1 MDTPTS
7 VRTIGYQN
15 NSLNV
20 RWVYNFISWQQ
31 VGRVVFNG
39 YDTRAVP
46 GTCISF
52 LINDTQFIKP
62 LQDMLCD
69 ILSTPIFAT
78 TLVPRTNFDK
88 YW

>member
-7 VRTIGYQN
+7 VSTIGYQN

-20 RWVYNFISWQQ
+20 RWLYNFISWQS

-39 YDTRAVP
+39 YDAGAVP
-46 GTCISF
+46 GTCFSF

-69 ILSTPIFAT
+69 IFSTRH
-78 TLVPRTNFDK
+78 LC
-88 YW
+88 